1 VLIHPIVDKLVA
13 LRLTGMAKAFEEQL
27 AMADAASLTIEDR
40 IGLMVE
46 REETTRSSR
55 RLTTRLRAAGLRQSA
70 CVEDLDFRHPRRL
83 DRGLLL
89 ELASC
94 RWIAQH
100 HNVLVTGKTGLG
112 KTYIACALAH
122 KACLEGY
129 RAQYA
134 RLPKLLRELAAAK
147 GDGRYERLIS
157 SLARIDLLVLDDWGL
172 TPLAD
177 DERHDLYEIVE
188 NRNGLRSTLVASQ
201 LPVKAWHQALGDPTL
216 ADGILDRLTSNAYRL
231 ELEGDTMRP
240 RRGGASRPGS
250 VEGQP

>member
-1 VLIHPIVDKLVA
+1 MLIHPIVDKLVA

-70 CVEDLDFRHPRRL
+70 CVEDLDLRHPRRL
-83 DRGLLL
+83 DRGLVL

-147 GDGRYERLIS
+147 GDGRYDRLIS
-157 SLARIDLLVLDDWGL
+157 SLARVDLLVLDDWGL

-188 NRNGLRSTLVASQ
+188 NRHGLRSTLVASQ
-201 LPVKAWHQALGDPTL
+201 LPVKAWHQVLGDPTL

-240 RRGGASRPGS
+240 RRGGTSRPGS
-250 VEGQP
+250 VEAQP